1 MLDELDLNLSIM
13 QKLREESGLLA
24 AKGEEKSAGKSR
36 SDSVDST
43 STSASNSA
51 SNKKGKSSKKDKLKS
66 KREAKRLKAVLA
78 EQDSENALGGKEESE
93 GRKKTPKNQKKL
105 IYRMKDIEKCAAAVD
120 ILAMSDS
127 GDPVWNM
134 KPTRFDFDHL
144 ENEED
149 RDLYVPDIHT
159 IANTPTRICLSLP
172 VPKGNQDK
180 DKAHMRAK
188 SSSIDSNLSG
198 DLDSRYIELIICHH
212 SNLLFFYLFFFEISQ
227 IFISKIKTLQ
237 SPG

>member
-1 MLDELDLNLSIM
+1 M

-24 AKGEEKSAGKSR
+24 VKSEEKSAGKSR

-43 STSASNSA
+43 TTSASASA
-51 SNKKGKSSKKDKLKS
+51 SNKKGKISKKDKLKS
-66 KREAKRLKAVLA
+66 KREAKRLRAVLA
-78 EQDSENALGGKEESE
+78 EQDSENAHSGKEDSE
-93 GRKKTPKNQKKL
+93 VRKKTSKNQKKL
-105 IYRMKDIEKCAAAVD
+105 IYRMKDIEKCAAAMD
-120 ILAMSDS
+120 ILAISDC
-127 GDPVWNM
+127 GEPVWNM

-180 DKAHMRAK
+180 DKDKARMRAK
-188 SSSIDSNLSG
+188 SGSIDSNLSG
-198 DLDSRYIELIICHH
+198 DLDSR
-212 SNLLFFYLFFFEISQ
+212 
-227 IFISKIKTLQ
+227 
-237 SPG
+237 